1 MGAHNGGMLNHV
13 PATYRPTES
22 GTVPSPSPDGTVP
35 AASHPAAIVAALV
48 IIVAALVLAVL
59 LGVQSYQPE
68 EVDSDQLRRDLVE
81 LSD

>member
-1 MGAHNGGMLNHV
+1 MLNHV
-13 PATYRPTES
+13 PATYRPTDDPTEAR
-22 GTVPSPSPDGTVP
+22 PL
-35 AASHPAAIVAALV
+35 HPAATVAALV

-81 LSD
+81 LSDH